1 VKPATTPESVPAT
14 TPESCPARTPESFS
28 GAGFALL
35 GFLALGALIE
45 AHSGPPFPI
54 VSSQAAG
61 NYDVAIWTDPDATDD
76 AVAGGQF
83 WVVLT
88 PRGGATEIPAA
99 TRVLVAIRATD
110 RPGPELTAAAAP
122 VGGLVSRQ
130 FAALRMDHEGRFAV
144 RVAVDG
150 PLGRAEV
157 TSAVDATYD
166 ARPAPVLFLV
176 YLLPFV
182 ALGLLWV
189 KLLRRRR
196 ALRRGDIAPPR

>member
-1 VKPATTPESVPAT
+1 MW
-14 TPESCPARTPESFS
+14 
-28 GAGFALL
+28 
-35 GFLALGALIE
+35 LALVAVIAASVSVR

-54 VSSQAAG
+54 VTSQAAG
-61 NYDVAIWTDPDATDD
+61 TYDVAIWTDPDATDD

-83 WVVLT
+83 WVVLQ
-88 PRGGATEIPAA
+88 PRGGAADIPAG
-99 TRVLVAIRATD
+99 TRVRVAIRALD
-110 RPGPELTAAAAP
+110 RPGPELIAAAAP
-122 VGGLVSRQ
+122 VDGLVSRQ

-144 RVAVDG
+144 RVEVDG

-166 ARPAPVLFLV
+166 LRPPPVLFLV

-182 ALGLLWV
+182 ALGLIWV

-196 ALRRGDIAPPR
+196 ALGRGRIPRPAR

>member
-1 VKPATTPESVPAT
+1 MGVHALTVP
-14 TPESCPARTPESFS
+14 
-28 GAGFALL
+28 LD
-35 GFLALGALIE
+35 

-54 VSSQAAG
+54 VTSQIAG
-61 NYDVAIWTDPDATDD
+61 NYVVAIWTDPDATDD

-83 WVVLT
+83 WIVLQ
-88 PRGGATEIPAA
+88 PRGGAAEIPAG
-99 TRVLVAIRATD
+99 TRVGVAIQATD

-122 VGGLVSRQ
+122 VDGLVSRQ

-150 PLGRAEV
+150 PLGRADV
-157 TSAVDATYD
+157 TTAVDATYD
-166 ARPAPVLFLV
+166 LRPPPVLFLV

-196 ALRRGDIAPPR
+196 ALKRGDIAPPAR